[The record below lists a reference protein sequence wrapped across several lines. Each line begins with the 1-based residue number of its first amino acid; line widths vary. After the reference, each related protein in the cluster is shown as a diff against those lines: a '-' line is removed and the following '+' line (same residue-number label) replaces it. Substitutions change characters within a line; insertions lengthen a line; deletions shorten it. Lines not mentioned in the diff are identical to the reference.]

1 MNFTRILKIVNNF
14 SSTLCG
20 LHILCKWFQTLSCS
34 WSFGKSFA
42 STMLFDYDFNEK
54 YYFLGNKP
62 HDRAGADQP
71 FVNSTRVNILCEY
84 FIFTQLGWIFL
95 THLMEQKMFDRVNW
109 NLSNRTE
116 HNQWMHGWLASI
128 FRIQTDVSR
137 LMLLEQ
143 TQMRT
148 SQEKTHLSYRYLCHC
163 QLSKMW
169 RELAKKEREHTF
181 HTIGFVKII
190 LMLENVFDCMGNKTL

>member
-1 MNFTRILKIVNNF
+1 MWIFYLYP
-14 SSTLCG
+14 
-20 LHILCKWFQTLSCS
+20 
-34 WSFGKSFA
+34 A
-42 STMLFDYDFNEK
+42 
-54 YYFLGNKP
+54 
-62 HDRAGADQP
+62 
-71 FVNSTRVNILCEY
+71 RVNIFDLSHG
-84 FIFTQLGWIFL
+84 TKNL
-95 THLMEQKMFDRVNW
+95 FDRVNW

-148 SQEKTHLSYRYLCHC
+148 SQEKTHLSYRYLCLC

-169 RELAKKEREHTF
+169 RELAKREREHTF

-190 LMLENVFDCMGNKTL
+190 LMLENVFDCMGIGQQNALGCKDICQIMIKETRRRWVSPSSLPLLGERWSSQVICRHT